1 MRKWIGE
8 HDYRVTESGPF
19 AITFRVHAIYRSH
32 AASVRMG
39 PPQLNE
45 TVRVVPRIGV
55 GSMSKYTTSVIMS
68 AAVSVATF
76 ATAHAQQSVLAIPD
90 NDSVYI
96 DAKSFQVVPGKGKGD
111 AGVQIKDL
119 AARELGPGAI
129 IIRSGNKLYIAEG
142 QTLRGIVTAYAY
154 DPRQYNPA
162 LTGGQYNPALT
173 GGGSIGYN
181 QQFAYDPRQ
190 PQNNP
195 ALPGGQYNPA
205 VTGGGSIGYNQQF
218 AYDPRQYNPA
228 LTGGPYNPA
237 LTGGGSVGYNQQFI
251 NDPRQP
257 QYDPRLTGG
266 GSAGYNA
273 MLMQFLNDPRQPQY
287 DPRLTGGGSA
297 GYNAQ
302 LMQFAYDPDY
312 VQYKLKKAFE
322 DNWISPSTK

>member
-1 MRKWIGE
+1 
-8 HDYRVTESGPF
+8 
-19 AITFRVHAIYRSH
+19 
-32 AASVRMG
+32 
-39 PPQLNE
+39 
-45 TVRVVPRIGV
+45 
-55 GSMSKYTTSVIMS
+55 MSKHPMSKHTTSVIMS

-76 ATAHAQQSVLAIPD
+76 ATAHAQQTALTIPD

-96 DAKSFQVVPGKGKGD
+96 DAKSFQLIPGKGKGD
-111 AGVQIKDL
+111 AGPQIKDL

-142 QTLRGIVTAYAY
+142 QTLRGVVTAYAY

-162 LTGGQYNPALT
+162 LTGGPYNLALT
-173 GGGSIGYN
+173 GGGS
-181 QQFAYDPRQ
+181 
-190 PQNNP
+190 
-195 ALPGGQYNPA
+195 
-205 VTGGGSIGYNQQF
+205 VGYNQQF

-237 LTGGGSVGYNQQFI
+237 LTGGGSIGYNQQFI

-297 GYNAQ
+297 GYNAT

-322 DNWISPSTK
+322 DNWISAATK

>member
-1 MRKWIGE
+1 MKSDAAPSSALLMRKWIGE
-8 HDYRVTESGPF
+8 HDDRVTESGPF

-181 QQFAYDPRQ
+181 QQF
-190 PQNNP
+190 
-195 ALPGGQYNPA
+195 
-205 VTGGGSIGYNQQF
+205 
-218 AYDPRQYNPA
+218 
-228 LTGGPYNPA
+228 
-237 LTGGGSVGYNQQFI
+237 I

-273 MLMQFLNDPRQPQY
+273 
-287 DPRLTGGGSA
+287 T
-297 GYNAQ
+297 

-322 DNWISPSTK
+322 DNWISASTK

>member
-1 MRKWIGE
+1 
-8 HDYRVTESGPF
+8 
-19 AITFRVHAIYRSH
+19 
-32 AASVRMG
+32 
-39 PPQLNE
+39 
-45 TVRVVPRIGV
+45 
-55 GSMSKYTTSVIMS
+55 MSKYTTSVIMS

-76 ATAHAQQSVLAIPD
+76 ATAHAQQTGLTIPD

-111 AGVQIKDL
+111 AGAQIKDL

-142 QTLRGIVTAYAY
+142 QTLRGVVTAYGY

-162 LTGGQYNPALT
+162 LAGGQYNPALT

-190 PQNNP
+190 YNP
-195 ALPGGQYNPA
+195 ALTGGQYNPA
-205 VTGGGSIGYNQQF
+205 ITGGGSIGYNQQF
-218 AYDPRQYNPA
+218 
-228 LTGGPYNPA
+228 
-237 LTGGGSVGYNQQFI
+237 I
-251 NDPRQP
+251 NDPQQP

-287 DPRLTGGGSA
+287 NPSLTGGGSA
-297 GYNAQ
+297 GYNAM

-322 DNWISPSTK
+322 DNWISAATK

>member
-1 MRKWIGE
+1 
-8 HDYRVTESGPF
+8 
-19 AITFRVHAIYRSH
+19 
-32 AASVRMG
+32 
-39 PPQLNE
+39 
-45 TVRVVPRIGV
+45 
-55 GSMSKYTTSVIMS
+55 MSKYTTSVIMS
-68 AAVSVATF
+68 VAVSAVTF
-76 ATAHAQQSVLAIPD
+76 ATAHAQQTAVTIPD

-96 DAKSFQVVPGKGKGD
+96 DAKSFQVIPGKGKGD

-142 QTLRGIVTAYAY
+142 QTLRGVVTAYAY

-190 PQNNP
+190 
-195 ALPGGQYNPA
+195 
-205 VTGGGSIGYNQQF
+205 
-218 AYDPRQYNPA
+218 YNPA
-228 LTGGPYNPA
+228 LAGGQYNPA
-237 LTGGGSVGYNQQFI
+237 LTGGGSIGYNQQFI

-287 DPRLTGGGSA
+287 NPSLTGGGSA
-297 GYNAQ
+297 GYNAM

-322 DNWISPSTK
+322 DNWISAATK

>member
-1 MRKWIGE
+1 
-8 HDYRVTESGPF
+8 
-19 AITFRVHAIYRSH
+19 
-32 AASVRMG
+32 
-39 PPQLNE
+39 
-45 TVRVVPRIGV
+45 
-55 GSMSKYTTSVIMS
+55 MSKYTTSVIMS

-96 DAKSFQVVPGKGKGD
+96 DAKSFQVVPGKAKGD
-111 AGVQIKDL
+111 AGAQIKDL

-142 QTLRGIVTAYAY
+142 QTLRGVVTAYGY

-181 QQFAYDPRQ
+181 QQFAYDPRRY
-190 PQNNP
+190 NP
-195 ALPGGQYNPA
+195 ALAGGQYNPA
-205 VTGGGSIGYNQQF
+205 LTGGGSIGYNQQF
-218 AYDPRQYNPA
+218 ASDARQYNPA
-228 LTGGPYNPA
+228 LTGG
-237 LTGGGSVGYNQQFI
+237 GSIGYNQQFI
-251 NDPRQP
+251 NDPQQP

-322 DNWISPSTK
+322 DNWISAVTK

>member
-1 MRKWIGE
+1 
-8 HDYRVTESGPF
+8 
-19 AITFRVHAIYRSH
+19 
-32 AASVRMG
+32 
-39 PPQLNE
+39 
-45 TVRVVPRIGV
+45 
-55 GSMSKYTTSVIMS
+55 MSKYATSVIMS
-68 AAVSVATF
+68 AAVSVSTF
-76 ATAHAQQSVLAIPD
+76 ATAHAQQTVLAIPD

-119 AARELGPGAI
+119 GARELGPGAI

-190 PQNNP
+190 YNP
-195 ALPGGQYNPA
+195 ALTGGQYNPA
-205 VTGGGSIGYNQQF
+205 LTGGQYNPALTGGGSIGYNQQF
-218 AYDPRQYNPA
+218 
-228 LTGGPYNPA
+228 
-237 LTGGGSVGYNQQFI
+237 I
-251 NDPRQP
+251 NDPTQR

-322 DNWISPSTK
+322 DNWISPSIK

>member
-1 MRKWIGE
+1 
-8 HDYRVTESGPF
+8 
-19 AITFRVHAIYRSH
+19 
-32 AASVRMG
+32 
-39 PPQLNE
+39 
-45 TVRVVPRIGV
+45 
-55 GSMSKYTTSVIMS
+55 MSKYTTSVIMS
-68 AAVSVATF
+68 AAVSVSTF
-76 ATAHAQQSVLAIPD
+76 ATAHAQQTVLAIPD

-111 AGVQIKDL
+111 AGAQIKDL

-142 QTLRGIVTAYAY
+142 QTLRGVVTAYGY

-162 LTGGQYNPALT
+162 L
-173 GGGSIGYN
+173 
-181 QQFAYDPRQ
+181 
-190 PQNNP
+190 
-195 ALPGGQYNPA
+195 
-205 VTGGGSIGYNQQF
+205 TGGGSIGYNQQF

-228 LTGGPYNPA
+228 LTGGGSIGYNQQFAYDPRQYNPA
-237 LTGGGSVGYNQQFI
+237 LTGGGSIGYNQQFI

-287 DPRLTGGGSA
+287 DPRLTGGGSP
-297 GYNAQ
+297 GYNAT

-322 DNWISPSTK
+322 DNWISAATK

>member
-1 MRKWIGE
+1 
-8 HDYRVTESGPF
+8 
-19 AITFRVHAIYRSH
+19 
-32 AASVRMG
+32 
-39 PPQLNE
+39 
-45 TVRVVPRIGV
+45 
-55 GSMSKYTTSVIMS
+55 MSKYTTSVIMS
-68 AAVSVATF
+68 AAVSAVTF
-76 ATAHAQQSVLAIPD
+76 ATAHAQQTSLTIPD

-142 QTLRGIVTAYAY
+142 PTLRGVVTAYAY

-162 LTGGQYNPALT
+162 LTGGPYNPAL
-173 GGGSIGYN
+173 
-181 QQFAYDPRQ
+181 
-190 PQNNP
+190 
-195 ALPGGQYNPA
+195 
-205 VTGGGSIGYNQQF
+205 TGGGSIGYNQQF

-237 LTGGGSVGYNQQFI
+237 LTGGGSIGYNQQFAYDPRQYNPALTGGPYNPALTGGGSIGYNQQFI

-273 MLMQFLNDPRQPQY
+273 KLMQFLNDPRQPQY

-297 GYNAQ
+297 GYNAT

-322 DNWISPSTK
+322 DNWISAATK

>member
-1 MRKWIGE
+1 
-8 HDYRVTESGPF
+8 
-19 AITFRVHAIYRSH
+19 
-32 AASVRMG
+32 
-39 PPQLNE
+39 
-45 TVRVVPRIGV
+45 
-55 GSMSKYTTSVIMS
+55 MSKYATSVIIS
-68 AAVSVATF
+68 TAVSVATF
-76 ATAHAQQSVLAIPD
+76 ATAHAQQTVQTIPD

-111 AGVQIKDL
+111 AGVQIKEL

-190 PQNNP
+190 
-195 ALPGGQYNPA
+195 
-205 VTGGGSIGYNQQF
+205 
-218 AYDPRQYNPA
+218 YNPA

-237 LTGGGSVGYNQQFI
+237 LTGGGSIGYNQQFI

>member
-1 MRKWIGE
+1 
-8 HDYRVTESGPF
+8 
-19 AITFRVHAIYRSH
+19 
-32 AASVRMG
+32 
-39 PPQLNE
+39 
-45 TVRVVPRIGV
+45 
-55 GSMSKYTTSVIMS
+55 MSKYATSVIMS
-68 AAVSVATF
+68 AAVSISTF
-76 ATAHAQQSVLAIPD
+76 ATAHAQQTILIPD
-90 NDSVYI
+90 NDSVYV

-111 AGVQIKDL
+111 AGAQIKDL

-142 QTLRGIVTAYAY
+142 QTLRGVVTAYGY
-154 DPRQYNPA
+154 DPR
-162 LTGGQYNPALT
+162 QYNPALT

-190 PQNNP
+190 YNP
-195 ALPGGQYNPA
+195 AL
-205 VTGGGSIGYNQQF
+205 TGGGSIGYNQQF

-287 DPRLTGGGSA
+287 NPSLTGGGSP
-297 GYNAQ
+297 GYNSM

-322 DNWISPSTK
+322 DNWIPANTK

>member
-1 MRKWIGE
+1 
-8 HDYRVTESGPF
+8 
-19 AITFRVHAIYRSH
+19 
-32 AASVRMG
+32 
-39 PPQLNE
+39 
-45 TVRVVPRIGV
+45 
-55 GSMSKYTTSVIMS
+55 MSKYTTSVIMS

-96 DAKSFQVVPGKGKGD
+96 DAKSFQVVPGKAKGD
-111 AGVQIKDL
+111 AGAQIKDL

-142 QTLRGIVTAYAY
+142 QTLRGVVTAYGY

-181 QQFAYDPRQ
+181 QQF
-190 PQNNP
+190 
-195 ALPGGQYNPA
+195 
-205 VTGGGSIGYNQQF
+205 
-218 AYDPRQYNPA
+218 
-228 LTGGPYNPA
+228 
-237 LTGGGSVGYNQQFI
+237 I
-251 NDPRQP
+251 NDPMQR

-273 MLMQFLNDPRQPQY
+273 QLMQFLNDPRQPQY

-322 DNWISPSTK
+322 DNWISAVAK

>member
-1 MRKWIGE
+1 
-8 HDYRVTESGPF
+8 
-19 AITFRVHAIYRSH
+19 
-32 AASVRMG
+32 
-39 PPQLNE
+39 
-45 TVRVVPRIGV
+45 
-55 GSMSKYTTSVIMS
+55 MSKYTTSVIMS

-154 DPRQYNPA
+154 DPRPYNPA

-190 PQNNP
+190 YNP
-195 ALPGGQYNPA
+195 AL
-205 VTGGGSIGYNQQF
+205 TGGGSIGYNQQF
-218 AYDPRQYNPA
+218 
-228 LTGGPYNPA
+228 
-237 LTGGGSVGYNQQFI
+237 I
-251 NDPRQP
+251 NDPMQR

-273 MLMQFLNDPRQPQY
+273 QLMQFLNDPRQPQY
-287 DPRLTGGGSA
+287 DLRLTGGGSA

-322 DNWISPSTK
+322 DNWISAVTK

>member
-1 MRKWIGE
+1 
-8 HDYRVTESGPF
+8 
-19 AITFRVHAIYRSH
+19 
-32 AASVRMG
+32 
-39 PPQLNE
+39 
-45 TVRVVPRIGV
+45 
-55 GSMSKYTTSVIMS
+55 MSKYTTSVIMS

-76 ATAHAQQSVLAIPD
+76 AAAHAQQTVLAIPD

-96 DAKSFQVVPGKGKGD
+96 DAKSFQVIPGKGKGD
-111 AGVQIKDL
+111 AGAQIKDL

-142 QTLRGIVTAYAY
+142 QTLRGVVTAYAY

-162 LTGGQYNPALT
+162 L
-173 GGGSIGYN
+173 
-181 QQFAYDPRQ
+181 
-190 PQNNP
+190 
-195 ALPGGQYNPA
+195 
-205 VTGGGSIGYNQQF
+205 TGGGSIGYNQQF

-228 LTGGPYNPA
+228 LTGG
-237 LTGGGSVGYNQQFI
+237 GSIGMHQQFI

-273 MLMQFLNDPRQPQY
+273 
-287 DPRLTGGGSA
+287 T
-297 GYNAQ
+297 

-322 DNWISPSTK
+322 DNWISAATK